1 MSQPKRLYLAR
12 WEARAESKSS
22 LHHTHGE
29 FRCRPKFDFCSFLCS
44 CSNPQRRVIAY
55 AMQFIS
61 VCLKVFIGITMF
73 YFPCYLNNTLLIE
86 NGVST
91 TRWIISIFWLFL
103 HWFFWLIKNCLSV
116 EITPPN
122 LCIHLNEIRHGDTIN
137 RDTKF
142 SPGRLNYSDKRLVII
157 PSHS

>member
-1 MSQPKRLYLAR
+1 MSRPKRLYLAR

-73 YFPCYLNNTLLIE
+73 YMLLKQYAF
-86 NGVST
+86 N
-91 TRWIISIFWLFL
+91 WIWGKHDKVNHINILVVL
-103 HWFFWLIKNCLSV
+103 HWFFWLVKNCLSV
-116 EITPPN
+116 DISPPN
-122 LCIHLNEIRHGDTIN
+122 RCIRLNEIRHGDTII

-142 SPGRLNYSDKRLVII
+142 SPGRLNYSDKCLVIK
-157 PSHS
+157 PSHP